1 MQKKRIES
9 LKDTDWFLW
18 GELALFLGF
27 LTLDLGILDF
37 LWAGNS
43 SILDRDFLSCILKYA
58 SVLMC
63 YLWRIGKKD
72 PSLERAQLLVLG
84 ADLCLLFQWHIPMGM
99 ALFLL
104 VQLQYRIYLRG
115 TQAWKGFLLQCA
127 LVALAAGFAGR
138 ALLRSK
144 EELGIILLGAVYGA
158 ALLSNLYLAFRRR
171 QPLFGAGLFLLLLCD
186 IHVLLY
192 NLPLVSGGF
201 LGRWQELA
209 GTAMWLFYLPS
220 QLVIA
225 KLAMKAG
232 NLYQGDSFRGDGRE
246 M

>member
-84 ADLCLLFQWHIPMGM
+84 ADLCLL
-99 ALFLL
+99 
-104 VQLQYRIYLRG
+104 LQYRIYLRG

-127 LVALAAGFAGR
+127 LGALAAGFAGR